1 MAMSTT
7 KAPVCIVRN
16 GQIISTEQRDVIYHY
31 MQIEPDDTIA
41 ADPQTAQQLIYM
53 QTQHERDYANYISSV
68 GLGGDPNDE
77 PPPF

>member
-16 GQIISTEQRDVIYHY
+16 GTIISTEQRDVIYHY

-41 ADPQTAQQLIYM
+41 ADSQTAQQLIY
-53 QTQHERDYANYISSV
+53 V
-68 GLGGDPNDE
+68 
-77 PPPF
+77 